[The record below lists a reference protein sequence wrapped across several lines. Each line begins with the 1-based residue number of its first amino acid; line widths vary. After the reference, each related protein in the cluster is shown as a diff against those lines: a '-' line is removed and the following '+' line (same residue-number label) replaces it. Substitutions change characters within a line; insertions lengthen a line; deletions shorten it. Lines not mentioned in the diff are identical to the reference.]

1 MRVFE
6 EALDA
11 AGRGDVEAFL
21 RHVDEDIV
29 WIAARSAV
37 EGAYR
42 GHDGIR
48 RFFADNDENFD
59 VFRPEFHE
67 VRDLGGRI
75 LAVGMIHIRARGSTV
90 ETDIP
95 VAGIF
100 TFRRGRL
107 LRWEDFRERRLALEA
122 VGLSE

>member
-1 MRVFE
+1 
-6 EALDA
+6 
-11 AGRGDVEAFL
+11 
-21 RHVDEDIV
+21 
-29 WIAARSAV
+29 V

-48 RFFADNDENFD
+48 RFFADNGENFD
-59 VFRPEFHE
+59 VFRPEFRE

-75 LAVGMIHIRARGSTV
+75 LAVGTIHIRARGSTV

-100 TFRRGRL
+100 TFRRGKV

-122 VGLSE
+122 VGLPE